1 MSKRKKN
8 YRSPEL
14 KGYSLTRE
22 SYASS
27 SGKNEGGGSGSNI
40 PDEI

>member
-1 MSKRKKN
+1 MSKKKKN

-14 KGYSLTRE
+14 KGYSLSRE

-27 SGKNEGGGSGSNI
+27 SGKNEGGTTSNDI
-40 PDEI
+40 DDF